1 MILYKNISELLT
13 LSGAAKKSGRRV
25 TEFDLGIFEDAAMVV
40 TGNGR
45 IVWTG
50 KLKELP
56 KKLAKGKKK
65 TVDLGGRAVMPGFVE
80 CHTHSL
86 FGGNRAH
93 EFEMRNQGATY
104 QEIASKGGGILSTV
118 RATRETSDKNLLAIL
133 NKHVLEF
140 IRQGVT
146 TLEVKSGYG
155 LNHQE
160 ELRLLNLINKVKHIK
175 VVSTYLGPHAKSPEQ
190 ADFSLYI
197 DEIIKKTLPM
207 VKKKKLSNRV
217 DIFVEQGYFSLEM
230 GERYWQAAKDLGM
243 DLVGHVEQLSS
254 TSGALTASRLG
265 AVSVDHLV
273 CLQDNEVNELANSE
287 TTCVLLPTADFYL
300 KMAYPAARRLI
311 DAGAR
316 VALATDFNPG
326 TAPSTDLSL
335 VGVLARLNMKMTL
348 PEIISAYTIGAAHAL
363 NLSDSIGSLETGKL
377 ADFAV
382 LENSW
387 RELFYQVGKM
397 PILST
402 WSKNKRI
409 Y

>member
-1 MILYKNISELLT
+1 MILYKNISEILT
-13 LSGAAKKSGRRV
+13 LAPAAKKSGRRIS
-25 TEFDLGIFEDAAMVV
+25 ESDLGILEDAAFVASGNKVV
-40 TGNGR
+40 W
-45 IVWTG
+45 VG
-50 KLKELP
+50 KLKDLP
-56 KKLAKGKKK
+56 RKFLKGKKK
-65 TVDLGGRAVMPGFVE
+65 LVSLENKVVLPGFVE
-80 CHTHSL
+80 CHTHAL
-86 FGGNRAH
+86 FGGSRAH

-104 QEIASKGGGILSTV
+104 QEIASQGGGILSTV
-118 RATRETSDKNLLAIL
+118 RATREASDRHLLARL
-133 NKHVLEF
+133 HKHVLEF
-140 IRQGVT
+140 VRQGVT

-155 LNHQE
+155 LNHKE
-160 ELRLLNLINKVKHIK
+160 EIRLLGLIAKVKQINI
-175 VVSTYLGPHAKSPEQ
+175 VSTYLGPHAKSPEQ
-190 ADFSLYI
+190 PDFSLYI
-197 DEIIKKTLPM
+197 DEIIKKTLPE
-207 VKKKKLSNRV
+207 VKRKKLSHRA

-230 GERYWQAAKDLGM
+230 GERYWRAAKDYGM
-243 DLVGHVEQLSS
+243 DLVGHVEQLTS
-254 TSGALTASRLG
+254 TSGAIAAARMN

-273 CLQDNEVNELANSE
+273 CLNDSEINELANSE

-326 TAPSTDLSL
+326 TSPSTDLSL
-335 VGVLARLNMKMTL
+335 VGVLARLNMRMTL
-348 PEIISAYTIGAAHAL
+348 SEIISAYTIGAAHAL
-363 NLSDSIGSLETGKL
+363 KLADSIGSLEAGKA
-377 ADFAV
+377 ADFVV

>member
-13 LSGAAKKSGRRV
+13 LAPAAKKSGRRIA
-25 TEFDLGIFEDAAMVV
+25 EFDLGIVEDAALVASG
-40 TGNGR
+40 TR
-45 IVWTG
+45 ILWAG
-50 KLKELP
+50 KLKEIP
-56 KKLAKGKKK
+56 KKLLKGKRKSISLNGK
-65 TVDLGGRAVMPGFVE
+65 VVMPGFVE

-118 RATRETSDKNLLAIL
+118 RATRAASDRDLMVSL

-140 IRQGVT
+140 VRQGVT

-155 LNHQE
+155 LNHKE
-160 ELRLLNLINKVKHIK
+160 EIRLLSLINKVKKIR
-175 VVSTYLGPHAKSPEQ
+175 VVSTYLGPHARSPEQ
-190 ADFSLYI
+190 PDFSLYI
-197 DEIIKKTLPM
+197 DEIIKKTLPEI
-207 VKKKKLSNRV
+207 KQKKLSRRV
-217 DIFVEQGYFSLEM
+217 DIFVEHGYFSLEL
-230 GERYWQAAKDLGM
+230 GERYWQAAKSLEM
-243 DLVGHVEQLSS
+243 DLVGHVEQL
-254 TSGALTASRLG
+254 TATGAAVAAAKMN

-273 CLQDNEVNELANSE
+273 CLKDDEVGEIAGSE

-326 TAPSTDLSL
+326 TSPSTDLSL

-363 NLSDSIGSLETGKL
+363 RLADSVGSLEAGKS
-377 ADFAV
+377 ADFIV

-387 RELFYQVGKM
+387 RELFYRVGKM